1 MRKTSIKSVCNLSP
15 ILLAPPPHPLT
26 HSENRWL
33 ADVLRTSTCHAW
45 MGLRLRLTLPL
56 LAFSGR
62 SPCTKLRK
70 FLSARRLRT
79 HKWNAITRTLPD
91 FLLTKEFAFFPWCR
105 SPPAR
110 GTTMAAAH
118 CGSSPRRS
126 RLVKGKWVPRCTL
139 SCSGLPGSCGSAPL
153 FRTRRL
159 LADRGAHIGGIA
171 GVRPRRTSLGCRAH
185 CSIAYFFQLAH
196 PVFPVFGLGCVDGLL
211 PERVLRPACTSVLL
225 IFYFYPFRLLT
236 VTGFSCQSAACRW
249 AVSAPCVSCCGVD
262 FPSTW
267 ASAPCPCQP
276 TAADWIHI
284 VTCSYR

>member
-1 MRKTSIKSVCNLSP
+1 
-15 ILLAPPPHPLT
+15 
-26 HSENRWL
+26 
-33 ADVLRTSTCHAW
+33 
-45 MGLRLRLTLPL
+45 
-56 LAFSGR
+56 
-62 SPCTKLRK
+62 
-70 FLSARRLRT
+70 
-79 HKWNAITRTLPD
+79 
-91 FLLTKEFAFFPWCR
+91 
-105 SPPAR
+105 
-110 GTTMAAAH
+110 MAAAH

-249 AVSAPCVSCCGVD
+249 AVSSGRDSLWRQFSVHLGLCTVP
-262 FPSTW
+262 
-267 ASAPCPCQP
+267 ASAHSGWSGLEIFQF
-276 TAADWIHI
+276 ALNLH
-284 VTCSYR
+284 SR